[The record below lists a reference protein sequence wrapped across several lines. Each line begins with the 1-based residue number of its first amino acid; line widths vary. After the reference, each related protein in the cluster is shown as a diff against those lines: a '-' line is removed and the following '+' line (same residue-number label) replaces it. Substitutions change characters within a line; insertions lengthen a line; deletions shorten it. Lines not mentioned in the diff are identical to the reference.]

1 MHLLGDALQL
11 LAAALA
17 HGRAAALAHALGDA
31 FELLATALAHAPAR
45 SLPAAL
51 DDAFAASI
59 PHAHTHAVR
68 RLRALALPYAFSDSQ
83 AFIVDHTHHSSDPA
97 VADLRGG
104 FTSTRFV
111 LVEPSHPG
119 NVGAAARALKTMG
132 FSRLVL
138 VSPRVPHVQSDPEAI
153 AMASG
158 ADDVLASAHVV
169 PTLADALSG
178 VHWSIALT
186 ARQREYGPPQWTPR
200 AAASLARDE
209 ALHGEIALVFGNERT
224 GLSNEDVERCSA
236 LAHIPA
242 NPAYSSLN
250 LAQAVQVLAY
260 ELRMIY
266 LTSGAEVNASAS
278 RAPQASTGSAASAPS
293 TGAAASAE
301 PAGPRAASDEIES
314 MFAHLESALVALEFL
329 DPANPKK
336 LMSRLRR
343 LFARSGLEREEV
355 NIVRGIAKH
364 ILLKTG
370 RKDDSAR

>member
-1 MHLLGDALQL
+1 
-11 LAAALA
+11 
-17 HGRAAALAHALGDA
+17 
-31 FELLATALAHAPAR
+31 
-45 SLPAAL
+45 
-51 DDAFAASI
+51 
-59 PHAHTHAVR
+59 V
-68 RLRALALPYAFSDSQ
+68 
-83 AFIVDHTHHSSDPA
+83 
-97 VADLRGG
+97 RGG

-138 VSPRVPHVQSDPEAI
+138 VAPRVPNVQNDPEAV

-169 PTLADALSG
+169 PSLADALNG

-186 ARQREYGPPQWTPR
+186 ARAREYGPPQLAPR
-200 AAASLARDE
+200 VAGTQAREHAA
-209 ALHGEIALVFGNERT
+209 HGEIALVFGNERT
-224 GLSNEDVERCSA
+224 GLSNEDVERCSV

-250 LAQAVQVLAY
+250 LAQAVQVLSY
-260 ELRMIY
+260 ELRMAY
-266 LTSGAEVNASAS
+266 LGQIDSSSGFEM
-278 RAPQASTGSAASAPS
+278 
-293 TGAAASAE
+293 GAAASA
-301 PAGPRAASDEIES
+301 RAASDEIER
-314 MFAHLESALVALEFL
+314 MYVHLENALIALDFL
-329 DPANPKK
+329 DPGNPKK

-364 ILLKTG
+364 ILLKV
-370 RKDDSAR
+370 KSQEK

>member
-1 MHLLGDALQL
+1 M
-11 LAAALA
+11 
-17 HGRAAALAHALGDA
+17 
-31 FELLATALAHAPAR
+31 
-45 SLPAAL
+45 
-51 DDAFAASI
+51 
-59 PHAHTHAVR
+59 
-68 RLRALALPYAFSDSQ
+68 
-83 AFIVDHTHHSSDPA
+83 DHTHHSSDPT
-97 VADLRGG
+97 VAELRGG

-158 ADDVLASAHVV
+158 ADDVLASAHIV
-169 PTLADALSG
+169 PTLADALNG
-178 VHWSIALT
+178 VHWSMALT
-186 ARQREYGPPQWTPR
+186 ARLREYGPPQLTPR
-200 AAASLARDE
+200 AAAGVARE
-209 ALHGEIALVFGNERT
+209 QAVHGEIALVFGNERT

-250 LAQAVQVLAY
+250 LAQAVQVLSY
-260 ELRMIY
+260 ELRTIY
-266 LTSGAEVNASAS
+266 LSADDAVPAAP
-278 RAPQASTGSAASAPS
+278 RAPGGPGEPV
-293 TGAAASAE
+293 GA
-301 PAGPRAASDEIES
+301 RAASDEIES
-314 MFAHLESALVALEFL
+314 MYAHLESALVALDFL

-364 ILLKTG
+364 ILLKTKRPDG
-370 RKDDSAR
+370 DAP

>member
-1 MHLLGDALQL
+1 MAHPDSPDSHATSHAAAPACGDA
-11 LAAALA
+11 
-17 HGRAAALAHALGDA
+17 H
-31 FELLATALAHAPAR
+31 EP
-45 SLPAAL
+45 
-51 DDAFAASI
+51 
-59 PHAHTHAVR
+59 
-68 RLRALALPYAFSDSQ
+68 
-83 AFIVDHTHHSSDPA
+83 
-97 VADLRGG
+97 LRGG

-138 VSPRVPHVQSDPEAI
+138 VAPRVPQVHCDPEAI

-158 ADDVLASAHVV
+158 ADDVLAAAHIV
-169 PTLADALSG
+169 PTLADALAG
-178 VHWSIALT
+178 VQWSLALT
-186 ARQREYGPPQWTPR
+186 ARTREYGPPPAAPR
-200 AAASLARDE
+200 E
-209 ALHGEIALVFGNERT
+209 AVQDACRQAVHGGDIALVFGNERT
-224 GLSNEDVERCSA
+224 GLSNDDVERCSA

-260 ELRMIY
+260 ELRLAY
-266 LTSGAEVNASAS
+266 LGE
-278 RAPQASTGSAASAPS
+278 SAPAAALPAAGGAG
-293 TGAAASAE
+293 GAAPL
-301 PAGPRAASDEIES
+301 PAGSPLATSDDIER
-314 MFAHLESALVALEFL
+314 MYVHLENALIALEFL

-364 ILLKTG
+364 ILLLKG
-370 RKDDSAR
+370 KGDGKGEIR

>member
-1 MHLLGDALQL
+1 MVPPDSHAPSAHP
-11 LAAALA
+11 AAA
-17 HGRAAALAHALGDA
+17 
-31 FELLATALAHAPAR
+31 
-45 SLPAAL
+45 
-51 DDAFAASI
+51 AASAS
-59 PHAHTHAVR
+59 PAGETHE
-68 RLRALALPYAFSDSQ
+68 P
-83 AFIVDHTHHSSDPA
+83 
-97 VADLRGG
+97 LRGG

-138 VSPRVPHVQSDPEAI
+138 VAPRVPQVHCDPEAV

-158 ADDVLASAHVV
+158 ADDVLAAAHIV
-169 PTLADALSG
+169 PTLADALAG
-178 VHWSIALT
+178 VQWSLALT
-186 ARQREYGPPQWTPR
+186 ARTREYGPPPGAPR
-200 AAASLARDE
+200 QAVQDACRQVA
-209 ALHGEIALVFGNERT
+209 HGDIALVFGNERT
-224 GLSNEDVERCSA
+224 GLSNDDVERCSA

-260 ELRMIY
+260 ELRLAY
-266 LTSGAEVNASAS
+266 LGEGEPGIALPGAVPGGASAGTPL
-278 RAPQASTGSAASAPS
+278 AT
-293 TGAAASAE
+293 
-301 PAGPRAASDEIES
+301 SDDIER
-314 MFAHLESALVALEFL
+314 MYVHLENALIALDFL

-364 ILLKTG
+364 ILM
-370 RKDDSAR
+370 RKGK

>member
-1 MHLLGDALQL
+1 MA
-11 LAAALA
+11 
-17 HGRAAALAHALGDA
+17 
-31 FELLATALAHAPAR
+31 E
-45 SLPAAL
+45 
-51 DDAFAASI
+51 
-59 PHAHTHAVR
+59 
-68 RLRALALPYAFSDSQ
+68 
-83 AFIVDHTHHSSDPA
+83 
-97 VADLRGG
+97 LRGG

-138 VSPRVPHVQSDPEAI
+138 VSPRVPNVQNDPEAI

-169 PTLADALSG
+169 HTLADALSG
-178 VHWSIALT
+178 VHWSVALT
-186 ARQREYGPPQWTPR
+186 ARLREYGPPQGTPR
-200 AAASLARDE
+200 AAAGLARDQ
-209 ALHGEIALVFGNERT
+209 AAHGEIALVFGNERT

-236 LAHIPA
+236 LVHIPA

-260 ELRMIY
+260 ELRTSY
-266 LTSGAEVNASAS
+266 LSADGVVS
-278 RAPQASTGSAASAPS
+278 TPMQTAAAQAFAAS
-293 TGAAASAE
+293 GEVAE
-301 PAGPRAASDEIES
+301 PRAASDEIES
-314 MFAHLESALVALEFL
+314 MFTHLESALVALEFL

-364 ILLKTG
+364 ILLK
-370 RKDDSAR
+370 ARHPNGDAS

>member
-1 MHLLGDALQL
+1 M
-11 LAAALA
+11 AAFYPSP
-17 HGRAAALAHALGDA
+17 GGSGERRGAAMQDHRQDQ
-31 FELLATALAHAPAR
+31 
-45 SLPAAL
+45 AAK
-51 DDAFAASI
+51 
-59 PHAHTHAVR
+59 PPP
-68 RLRALALPYAFSDSQ
+68 LALPYAFLSPPNADP
-83 AFIVDHTHHSSDPA
+83 IVDPTRPPTSSSSHPG
-97 VADLRGG
+97 VAEFGAPVRGG
-104 FTSTRFV
+104 FTSTRFI

-132 FSRLVL
+132 FARLVL
-138 VSPRVPHVQSDPEAI
+138 VAPRVPHVQSDPEAI

-186 ARQREYGPPQWTPR
+186 ARLREYGPPQLTPR
-200 AAASLARDE
+200 AAAGVARE
-209 ALHGEIALVFGNERT
+209 QAAHGEIALVFGNERT

-260 ELRMIY
+260 ELRTAY
-266 LTSGAEVNASAS
+266 LDAGDAGADPAAHTSAHMSTHPA
-278 RAPQASTGSAASAPS
+278 APAA
-293 TGAAASAE
+293 
-301 PAGPRAASDEIES
+301 RAASDDIES
-314 MFAHLESALVALEFL
+314 MFAHLQSALVALDFL

-364 ILLKTG
+364 ILLKTH
-370 RKDDSAR
+370 RADDDAQ

>member
-1 MHLLGDALQL
+1 PDSHGPSVPPAAAAAPAAPAGDA
-11 LAAALA
+11 
-17 HGRAAALAHALGDA
+17 H
-31 FELLATALAHAPAR
+31 EP
-45 SLPAAL
+45 
-51 DDAFAASI
+51 
-59 PHAHTHAVR
+59 
-68 RLRALALPYAFSDSQ
+68 
-83 AFIVDHTHHSSDPA
+83 
-97 VADLRGG
+97 LRGG

-138 VSPRVPHVQSDPEAI
+138 VAPRVPQVHCDPEAV

-158 ADDVLASAHVV
+158 ADDVLAAAHIV
-169 PTLADALSG
+169 PTLADALAG
-178 VHWSIALT
+178 AQWSLALT
-186 ARQREYGPPQWTPR
+186 ARTREYGPPPGAPR
-200 AAASLARDE
+200 QAVQDASRQVA
-209 ALHGEIALVFGNERT
+209 HGDIALVFGNERT
-224 GLSNEDVERCSA
+224 GLSNDDVERCSA

-260 ELRMIY
+260 ELRLAY
-266 LTSGAEVNASAS
+266 LGEGERGAVLPA
-278 RAPQASTGSAASAPS
+278 
-293 TGAAASAE
+293 TGAPPGGLPTGTPLAT
-301 PAGPRAASDEIES
+301 SDDIER
-314 MFAHLESALVALEFL
+314 MYVHLENALIALDFL

-364 ILLKTG
+364 ILMLKG
-370 RKDDSAR
+370 KEGGK

>member
-1 MHLLGDALQL
+1 MRGG
-11 LAAALA
+11 AAV
-17 HGRAAALAHALGDA
+17 
-31 FELLATALAHAPAR
+31 
-45 SLPAAL
+45 SLPLFRSRPEVGAT
-51 DDAFAASI
+51 I
-59 PHAHTHAVR
+59 RV
-68 RLRALALPYAFSDSQ
+68 FSLQNS
-83 AFIVDHTHHSSDPA
+83 IVDHTHHSSDPA

-138 VSPRVPHVQSDPEAI
+138 VSPRVLHVQTDPEAI

-169 PTLADALSG
+169 PTLADALVG

-186 ARQREYGPPQWTPR
+186 ARLREYGPPQWTPR
-200 AAASLARDE
+200 AAAAVAHE
-209 ALHGEIALVFGNERT
+209 QAVHGEIALVFGNERT

-260 ELRMIY
+260 ELRTEY
-266 LTSGAEVNASAS
+266 LSEDDTAA
-278 RAPQASTGSAASAPS
+278 RALVAAQA
-293 TGAAASAE
+293 GAAAQGE

-314 MFAHLESALVALEFL
+314 MFTHLESALVALEFL

-364 ILLKTG
+364 ILLKTKRTDG
-370 RKDDSAR
+370 SAS

>member
-1 MHLLGDALQL
+1 M
-11 LAAALA
+11 
-17 HGRAAALAHALGDA
+17 
-31 FELLATALAHAPAR
+31 
-45 SLPAAL
+45 
-51 DDAFAASI
+51 
-59 PHAHTHAVR
+59 
-68 RLRALALPYAFSDSQ
+68 
-83 AFIVDHTHHSSDPA
+83 DHTHHSSDPA

-186 ARQREYGPPQWTPR
+186 ARLREYGPPQWTPR
-200 AAASLARDE
+200 AAAGAARE
-209 ALHGEIALVFGNERT
+209 QAIHGEIALVFGNERT

-260 ELRMIY
+260 ELRTAY
-266 LTSGAEVNASAS
+266 LSDGEATPAVPV
-278 RAPQASTGSAASAPS
+278 APQASAGQGEPV
-293 TGAAASAE
+293 GA
-301 PAGPRAASDEIES
+301 RAASDEIES
-314 MFAHLESALVALEFL
+314 MYAHLESALVALEFL
-329 DPANPKK
+329 DPGNPKK

-364 ILLKTG
+364 ILLKTKPLG
-370 RKDDSAR
+370 GDSS

>member
-1 MHLLGDALQL
+1 MVQ
-11 LAAALA
+11 
-17 HGRAAALAHALGDA
+17 
-31 FELLATALAHAPAR
+31 
-45 SLPAAL
+45 S
-51 DDAFAASI
+51 ASS
-59 PHAHTHAVR
+59 VV
-68 RLRALALPYAFSDSQ
+68 SG
-83 AFIVDHTHHSSDPA
+83 HSESIEP
-97 VADLRGG
+97 LRGG

-138 VSPRVPHVQSDPEAI
+138 VAPRIAQVQSDPEAI

-169 PTLADALSG
+169 PTLADALAG
-178 VHWSIALT
+178 VRWSLALT
-186 ARQREYGPPQWTPR
+186 ARTREYGPPPR
-200 AAASLARDE
+200 APRE
-209 ALHGEIALVFGNERT
+209 AVIDACRQVPHGDIALVFGNERT

-260 ELRMIY
+260 ELRLAY
-266 LTSGAEVNASAS
+266 LDGGAGAVPPE
-278 RAPQASTGSAASAPS
+278 TGGAGSVGATPLAAS
-293 TGAAASAE
+293 E
-301 PAGPRAASDEIES
+301 DIER
-314 MFAHLESALVALEFL
+314 MFVHLENALIALEFL

-355 NIVRGIAKH
+355 SIVRGIAKH
-364 ILLKTG
+364 ILLLKGKTDG
-370 RKDDSAR
+370 ESR

>member
-1 MHLLGDALQL
+1 MHPDSPVARAGAATAAAAGDA
-11 LAAALA
+11 
-17 HGRAAALAHALGDA
+17 H
-31 FELLATALAHAPAR
+31 EP
-45 SLPAAL
+45 
-51 DDAFAASI
+51 
-59 PHAHTHAVR
+59 
-68 RLRALALPYAFSDSQ
+68 
-83 AFIVDHTHHSSDPA
+83 
-97 VADLRGG
+97 LRGG

-138 VSPRVPHVQSDPEAI
+138 VAPRVPQVHCDPEAV

-158 ADDVLASAHVV
+158 ADDVLAAAHIV
-169 PTLADALSG
+169 PTLADALAG
-178 VHWSIALT
+178 VQWSLALT
-186 ARQREYGPPQWTPR
+186 ARTREYGPPPSAPR
-200 AAASLARDE
+200 VAVQDACRQVA
-209 ALHGEIALVFGNERT
+209 HGGDIALVFGNERT
-224 GLSNEDVERCSA
+224 GLANDDVERCSA

-260 ELRMIY
+260 ELRLAY
-266 LTSGAEVNASAS
+266 LGE
-278 RAPQASTGSAASAPS
+278 SAP
-293 TGAAASAE
+293 AAAL
-301 PAGPRAASDEIES
+301 PAAGVVQPGAGSPLATSDDIER
-314 MFAHLESALVALEFL
+314 MYVHLENALIALDFL

-364 ILLKTG
+364 ILMLKG
-370 RKDDSAR
+370 KGGEHR

>member
-1 MHLLGDALQL
+1 MAQPHNPSSSSSELCAPDS
-11 LAAALA
+11 AA
-17 HGRAAALAHALGDA
+17 
-31 FELLATALAHAPAR
+31 P
-45 SLPAAL
+45 
-51 DDAFAASI
+51 
-59 PHAHTHAVR
+59 V
-68 RLRALALPYAFSDSQ
+68 
-83 AFIVDHTHHSSDPA
+83 
-97 VADLRGG
+97 RGG

-138 VSPRVPHVQSDPEAI
+138 VAPRVPHVQSDPEAI

-158 ADDVLASAHVV
+158 ADDVLAGAHVV
-169 PTLADALSG
+169 PTLADALNG
-178 VHWSIALT
+178 VQWSVALT
-186 ARQREYGPPQWTPR
+186 ARLREYGPPQFAPR
-200 AAASLARDE
+200 AAAAHARE
-209 ALHGEIALVFGNERT
+209 HAVHGDIALVFGNERT
-224 GLSNEDVERCSA
+224 GLSNEDVERCSV

-260 ELRMIY
+260 ELRTAY
-266 LTSGAEVNASAS
+266 LGDDGASAG
-278 RAPQASTGSAASAPS
+278 AGSASGLPNADGQ
-293 TGAAASAE
+293 GAAAGALA
-301 PAGPRAASDEIES
+301 PSDDIER
-314 MFAHLESALVALEFL
+314 MYVHLENALIALEFL

-364 ILLKTG
+364 ILLNVKTPKSDARTG
-370 RKDDSAR
+370 AAPDDESA

>member
-1 MHLLGDALQL
+1 MHGVSSEMRRAARNAQI
-11 LAAALA
+11 LAAFLRKPRLRFIRIHAQF
-17 HGRAAALAHALGDA
+17 GAAAG
-31 FELLATALAHAPAR
+31 
-45 SLPAAL
+45 
-51 DDAFAASI
+51 
-59 PHAHTHAVR
+59 
-68 RLRALALPYAFSDSQ
+68 LALPYAFFSLQ
-83 AFIVDHTHHSSDPA
+83 NATVDHTHYSSDPA
-97 VADLRGG
+97 VAELRGG

-138 VSPRVPHVQSDPEAI
+138 VSPRVAHVQSDPEAI

-169 PTLADALSG
+169 PTLAEALSG
-178 VHWSIALT
+178 VHWSVALT
-186 ARQREYGPPQWTPR
+186 ARLREYGPPQWTPR
-200 AAASLARDE
+200 AAAGVARE
-209 ALHGEIALVFGNERT
+209 QAGHGEIALVFGNERT

-260 ELRMIY
+260 ELRTAY
-266 LTSGAEVNASAS
+266 LSADEAS
-278 RAPQASTGSAASAPS
+278 SAASAVAP
-293 TGAAASAE
+293 TAAGQGE

-314 MFAHLESALVALEFL
+314 MFTHLESALVALDFL

-364 ILLKTG
+364 ILLKTKRPG
-370 RKDDSAR
+370 GDGA

>member
-1 MHLLGDALQL
+1 M
-11 LAAALA
+11 
-17 HGRAAALAHALGDA
+17 
-31 FELLATALAHAPAR
+31 
-45 SLPAAL
+45 
-51 DDAFAASI
+51 
-59 PHAHTHAVR
+59 
-68 RLRALALPYAFSDSQ
+68 
-83 AFIVDHTHHSSDPA
+83 
-97 VADLRGG
+97 RGG

-138 VSPRVPHVQSDPEAI
+138 VAPRVPHVQSDPEAI

-158 ADDVLASAHVV
+158 ADDVLAGAHVV

-178 VHWSIALT
+178 VQWSVALT
-186 ARQREYGPPQWTPR
+186 ARLREYGPPQFAPR
-200 AAASLARDE
+200 AAAAQAHQH

-224 GLSNEDVERCSA
+224 GLSNDDVERCSV

-260 ELRMIY
+260 ELRTAY
-266 LTSGAEVNASAS
+266 LGAGGGGGEAAGVGVAGAEGQGAE
-278 RAPQASTGSAASAPS
+278 AAALAPS
-293 TGAAASAE
+293 
-301 PAGPRAASDEIES
+301 DDIER
-314 MFAHLESALVALEFL
+314 MYVHLENALVALGFL
-329 DPANPKK
+329 DPDNPKK

-355 NIVRGIAKH
+355 NIVRGMAKH
-364 ILLKTG
+364 ILLKVKSA
-370 RKDDSAR
+370 KDDISPGDPTP